1 VTLLAT
7 GVVDQNVEAAQ
18 LLPGRKAVALPGD
31 IRSESFCQSL
41 VNNAWPASSRV
52 GGDERA
58 TRDSSSKADS

>member
-1 VTLLAT
+1 MTLLAT
-7 GVVDQNVEAAQ
+7 RVVDQDVEATQ

-41 VNNAWPASSRV
+41 VNNAWRATSRV

-58 TRDSSSKADS
+58 IRDCSSKANS